1 MAAAG
6 NSSRDP
12 QARAATRTGDS
23 LAASA
28 TPILRP
34 QSPPAP
40 PGRILSAIF
49 DLSPDAIVINRA
61 RDGVFVAVNQGF
73 TALTGWSTAETQGRT
88 VAEVDIWA
96 DAAERDDLVQT
107 LRRDR
112 TVRNA
117 EVRFRT
123 KGGEVRIGL
132 LSSNAVRVGEEDL
145 VLSVLRDVTELTSAR
160 ADRAALEAQLR
171 QAQKTDALG
180 RLAGGVA
187 HDFNNLL
194 TVMGAATAWVREDAG
209 KPERVCEA
217 LDEIDEACRR
227 AAALTSQ
234 LLAFGRRGPLAAR
247 PFDLRRPLEEMRR
260 LLARVIGEDVRISVA
275 VVPETPPALGDPNQI
290 EQVILNLALN
300 ARDAMEKGGRLTIS
314 AAAALE
320 EELPP
325 EARRIGRP
333 FLRLT
338 VSDTGCGITPEVR
351 QRLFEPFFTTKAPGE
366 GTGLGLATVK
376 SIVAQHRGHI
386 AVRSEPGRG
395 ASFDVFLPAAT
406 SPAAAA
412 GAGAVRPVPAGR
424 GETIVLVEDDALVRD
439 VARRMLERLG
449 YRVLTA
455 PDGAEGLDLIRSP
468 STSADLLVT
477 DVVMPGMS
485 GPELATRA
493 RRVRPGLPVLF
504 VSGYPQPVGNSGA
517 IEVLAKP
524 FSLEALGARVRAA
537 LAPAHERVA

>member
-1 MAAAG
+1 MAAA
-6 NSSRDP
+6 P
-12 QARAATRTGDS
+12 
-23 LAASA
+23 
-28 TPILRP
+28 TPILML

-49 DLSPDAIVINRA
+49 DLSPDAIAINRA

-73 TALTGWSTAETQGRT
+73 TALTGWSAAETQGRAL
-88 VAEVDIWA
+88 AEVDIWA
-96 DAAERDDLVQT
+96 DPGEREGLVET

-112 TVRNA
+112 TLRNA

-123 KGGEVRIGL
+123 KGGEIRTGL
-132 LSSNAVRVGEEDL
+132 LSCNAVRLGEEEL
-145 VLSVLRDVTELTSAR
+145 VLSVLRDVTELASAR

-171 QAQKTDALG
+171 QAQKMDALG

-194 TVMGAATAWVREDAG
+194 TVMGAATASAREDAG
-209 KPERVCEA
+209 QPVRVCEA

-260 LLARVIGEDVRISVA
+260 LLGRVIGEDVQLSVA
-275 VVPETPPALGDPNQI
+275 VAPETAPALGDPNQI

-300 ARDAMEKGGRLTIS
+300 ARDAMERGGRLTIS
-314 AAAALE
+314 AAAACE
-320 EELPP
+320 DELPP
-325 EARRIGRP
+325 EARRIGRL

-338 VSDTGCGITPEVR
+338 VSDTGCGIAPEVR
-351 QRLFEPFFTTKAPGE
+351 ERLFEPFFTTKAPGK

-376 SIVAQHRGHI
+376 SIVAQHQGHI
-386 AVRSEPGRG
+386 AVRSEPGQG

-406 SPAAAA
+406 SAAAST
-412 GAGAVRPVPAGR
+412 GARAARPVPVGK
-424 GETIVLVEDDALVRD
+424 GETIVLVEDDPLVRD
-439 VARRMLERLG
+439 VARRMLDRLG
-449 YRVLTA
+449 YRVLSA

-468 STSADLLVT
+468 STCVDLLVT

-504 VSGYPQPVGNSGA
+504 VSGYPQPAGSSGA
-517 IEVLAKP
+517 VEVLPKP
-524 FSLEALGARVRAA
+524 FSVEALGTRVRAA
-537 LAPAHERVA
+537 LAPVAACGT